1 MSFSSNSQ
9 GEKKKVDW
17 TQAIQAEV
25 EVGGA
30 ELNYSYRPPKP
41 LPFIFFNT
49 GYNYSL
55 RSQFLLVSAVVRKQP
70 SNLVVYKNDG
80 LSLANITS

>member
-41 LPFIFFNT
+41 LPFIFFNPWEKLVCQQVFLT
-49 GYNYSL
+49 PVSLVLGYRNRHQLSK
-55 RSQFLLVSAVVRKQP
+55 FCP
-70 SNLVVYKNDG
+70 SW
-80 LSLANITS
+80 